1 MINAD
6 VDAVVDVDRISSF
19 FVVSFFLIFF
29 WICQFPS
36 RIMSVAEANSAVR
49 ADIFHFGSVLLA
61 INASFYERVARLE
74 EKEEAVFE
82 AERIWQGRVEGKLES
97 LGRQAT
103 LGLSLDVVRGVQRP
117 VLAVFSLLLGVATNR
132 TSFMVLCLLISFFFD
147 PFCTTS
153 YLLFVL
159 GSRILQV
166 YRKHQHKV
174 RKCCK
179 FFGLCAGEEDIL
191 DESSV
196 PIPNPEPVPIPDQRT
211 SFLSSIGSFL
221 TKSVFPS
228 VNLLAFFASAVAEST
243 SGSSSNSQEAAFL
256 IPDV

>member
-1 MINAD
+1 
-6 VDAVVDVDRISSF
+6 
-19 FVVSFFLIFF
+19 
-29 WICQFPS
+29 
-36 RIMSVAEANSAVR
+36 MSVAEAIPAVR

-103 LGLSLDVVRGVQRP
+103 LGLSLDIARGIQRP

-132 TSFMVLCLLISFFFD
+132 TPFMLLCLLISFFFY
-147 PFCTTS
+147 PFSTVS
-153 YLLFVL
+153 YLIFVL
-159 GSRILQV
+159 GSRILQA
-166 YRKHQHKV
+166 YQTHQCKI

-179 FFGLCAGEEDIL
+179 FFGFCTGGEETL

-196 PIPNPEPVPIPDQRT
+196 PIPVPEIVPEPRP

-221 TKSVFPS
+221 AKSVFPS
-228 VNLLAFFASAVAEST
+228 VNLISFFASAVAEST
-243 SGSSSNSQEAAFL
+243 SGGSSSSQEAAFL

>member
-1 MINAD
+1 
-6 VDAVVDVDRISSF
+6 
-19 FVVSFFLIFF
+19 
-29 WICQFPS
+29 
-36 RIMSVAEANSAVR
+36 MSVAEAIPAVR

-82 AERIWQGRVEGKLES
+82 AERVWQGRVEGKLES

-103 LGLSLDVVRGVQRP
+103 LGLSLDVARGVQRP

-132 TSFMVLCLLISFFFD
+132 TPFMVLCLLISLFFD
-147 PFCTTS
+147 PFSTIA

-196 PIPNPEPVPIPDQRT
+196 PISDPEPIPEQRT

-228 VNLLAFFASAVAEST
+228 VNLLSLFASAVAEST
-243 SGSSSNSQEAAFL
+243 SGSSLNSQEAAFL
-256 IPDV
+256 IPEV

>member
-1 MINAD
+1 
-6 VDAVVDVDRISSF
+6 
-19 FVVSFFLIFF
+19 
-29 WICQFPS
+29 
-36 RIMSVAEANSAVR
+36 MSVAEAIPAVR

-132 TSFMVLCLLISFFFD
+132 TSFMILCILISLFFD

-166 YRKHQHKV
+166 YRNHQHKV
-174 RKCCK
+174 RKCCR

-196 PIPNPEPVPIPDQRT
+196 PIPDSEPVPDQRT

>member
-1 MINAD
+1 
-6 VDAVVDVDRISSF
+6 
-19 FVVSFFLIFF
+19 
-29 WICQFPS
+29 
-36 RIMSVAEANSAVR
+36 MSVAEAIPAVR

-82 AERIWQGRVEGKLES
+82 AERVWQGRVEGKLES

-103 LGLSLDVVRGVQRP
+103 LGLSLDVARGVQRP

-132 TSFMVLCLLISFFFD
+132 TPFMVLCLLISLFFD
-147 PFCTTS
+147 PFSTIA

-196 PIPNPEPVPIPDQRT
+196 PIPDPEPIPEQRT

-228 VNLLAFFASAVAEST
+228 VNLLSFFASAVAEST

-256 IPDV
+256 IPEV